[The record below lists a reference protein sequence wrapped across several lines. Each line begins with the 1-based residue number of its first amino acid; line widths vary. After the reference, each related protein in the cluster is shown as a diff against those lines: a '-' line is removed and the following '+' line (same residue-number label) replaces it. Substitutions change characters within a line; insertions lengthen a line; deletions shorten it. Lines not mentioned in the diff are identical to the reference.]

1 MNEFLDVPSSNTI
14 KSFSC
19 PTYKIHNINEHDVS
33 ALIHN
38 RSVTEDGSQVSMQL
52 LQIQVRKCTRV
63 HDRKTVL
70 TIYNLRPTES
80 FKIGVPG

>member
-19 PTYKIHNINEHDVS
+19 PTYKIHNINAHDVS

-38 RSVTEDGSQVSMQL
+38 RSVTEDGSSQVSMQL

-63 HDRKTVL
+63 YDRKTVL
-70 TIYNLRPTES
+70 TSYQSPTN
-80 FKIGVPG
+80 